1 MDRIEKYALENDVP
15 IMQKEG
21 ILFLKDYIVKNNIKN
36 ILEIGS
42 AIGYSAC
49 QMASTGSDV
58 KIVTIERDELRY
70 HEAVKNI
77 NELGYDNQID
87 IILADALEVEINGKF
102 DMIFID
108 AAKAQYI
115 KFFEKFK
122 YNLSDNGV
130 IISDN
135 LSFHGLTEPD
145 VVIKNRNLRQL
156 VRKINNYKQY
166 LLENSE
172 FKTEFYDIGDGITVS
187 KRN

>member
-1 MDRIEKYALENDVP
+1 ML
-15 IMQKEG
+15 
-21 ILFLKDYIVKNNIKN
+21 
-36 ILEIGS
+36 
-42 AIGYSAC
+42 
-49 QMASTGSDV
+49 
-58 KIVTIERDELRY
+58 
-70 HEAVKNI
+70 
-77 NELGYDNQID
+77 
-87 IILADALEVEINGKF
+87 LEVEINGKF